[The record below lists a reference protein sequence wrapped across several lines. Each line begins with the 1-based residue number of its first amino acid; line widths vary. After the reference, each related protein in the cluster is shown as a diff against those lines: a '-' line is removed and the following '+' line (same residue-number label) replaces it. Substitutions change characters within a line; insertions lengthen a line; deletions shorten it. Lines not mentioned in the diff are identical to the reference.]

1 MTGVWL
7 SIEDVE
13 AMCTEV
19 ELYRAKEGAA
29 SRRRRDAAIA
39 ARKRKPTGA
48 ELMANLANQDP
59 EGGAG

>member
-13 AMCTEV
+13 SMLIEV
-19 ELYRAKEGAA
+19 EGYRNREGGA

-39 ARKRKPTGA
+39 ARKRKPTGS
-48 ELMANLANQDP
+48 ELMENLANQDP
-59 EGGAG
+59 EGGAV